1 MTTLTLTVKEQC
13 KRAHAASRYMNRLST
28 DQKNHAL
35 QQMAKGLRD
44 AISII
49 LEANQKDISNGK
61 NNGLT
66 NALID
71 RLTLTETRLEDIA
84 TAIESISHLNDP
96 IGETLSEWTQKDGLN
111 IKKIRVP
118 MGVIGMI
125 YEARPNVTADA
136 ISLAIKTSNCIVLRG
151 SSSAYHSNKAITD
164 TLKVA
169 AKSAGIPED
178 AIQLLED
185 TSRESVSTF
194 VQMKDYLNLIIPRG
208 GAGLIQRVCES
219 ATVPTIETGVGN
231 CHVYVDK
238 DANLDTAHDI
248 ILNSKLHRP
257 SVCNAAESIL
267 IHHDIASVF
276 LPKILQSLSDQNV
289 EIRGCETTCKLFN
302 TAKQATSEDWA
313 TEYLGLTVSVKIIPS
328 LENAIQHI
336 HDHGSMHT
344 EVIVSENRTAISQ
357 FQKEIDAST
366 VISNASSRFT
376 DGGEFGFG
384 AEIGISTQK
393 LHARGPMGL
402 PEITSYKYI
411 VSGNGQIRT

>member
-61 NNGLT
+61 NNDLT

-84 TAIESISHLNDP
+84 TTIESISHLNDP

-257 SVCNAAESIL
+257 SVCNAAESML
-267 IHHDIASVF
+267 IHHDISSVF
-276 LPKILQSLSDQNV
+276 LPKVLQSLSDQNV

-313 TEYLGLTVSVKIIPS
+313 TEYLGLTVSVKVVPS
-328 LENAIQHI
+328 LEDAIQHI
-336 HDHGSMHT
+336 HEHGSMHT
-344 EVIVSENRTAISQ
+344 EVIVSENRTAVSQ
-357 FQKEIDAST
+357 FQQEIDAST

-411 VSGNGQIRT
+411 VSGDGQIRT

>member
-357 FQKEIDAST
+357 FQQEIDAST

>member
-1 MTTLTLTVKEQC
+1 
-13 KRAHAASRYMNRLST
+13 
-28 DQKNHAL
+28 
-35 QQMAKGLRD
+35 MAKGLRD

-49 LEANQKDISNGK
+49 LKENQKDIRNGK

-71 RLTLTETRLEDIA
+71 RLTLTEIRLENIA

-169 AKSAGIPED
+169 AKSAGLPED

-357 FQKEIDAST
+357 FQQEIDAST